1 MSDSC
6 SVETSTTCVSMPT
19 VAILPLWSGNV
30 IFCLKWETSV
40 AYEDRLCHLNYS
52 MNLEL
57 GKYILIWIL
66 SSCFGE
72 CHSGLSQPQSLE
84 PLSHVGR
91 GAVKVC
97 QLFPLPWG
105 TTLNLHFWFG
115 ARSMY
120 KVWCNWSE
128 RGTWHLDYE
137 GCVIQTAIFWAI
149 WGTVWGK
156 E

>member
-1 MSDSC
+1 
-6 SVETSTTCVSMPT
+6 MPT

-30 IFCLKWETSV
+30 IFCLKWEMSV

-72 CHSGLSQPQSLE
+72 RHSGLSQPQSLE

-97 QLFPLPWG
+97 QLFPLP
-105 TTLNLHFWFG
+105 
-115 ARSMY
+115 
-120 KVWCNWSE
+120 
-128 RGTWHLDYE
+128 
-137 GCVIQTAIFWAI
+137 
-149 WGTVWGK
+149 
-156 E
+156 